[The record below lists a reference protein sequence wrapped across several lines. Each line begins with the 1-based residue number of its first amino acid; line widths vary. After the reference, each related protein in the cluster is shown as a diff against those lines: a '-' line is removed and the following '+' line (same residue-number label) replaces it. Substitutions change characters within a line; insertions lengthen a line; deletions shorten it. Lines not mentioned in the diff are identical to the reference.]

1 MSCLKFLFLV
11 SYLRVFFSYNI
22 YNMISLK
29 WYICK
34 CLNVIYLVSQTIFLL
49 FSLKKNIAFTL
60 NINKMFLTKNIDN
73 EEGIATPE
81 YSRRPSTFINVC
93 V

>member
-29 WYICK
+29 WYTCE

-60 NINKMFLTKNIDN
+60 NINKTFLTKNIDIK
-73 EEGIATPE
+73 EDIATPE